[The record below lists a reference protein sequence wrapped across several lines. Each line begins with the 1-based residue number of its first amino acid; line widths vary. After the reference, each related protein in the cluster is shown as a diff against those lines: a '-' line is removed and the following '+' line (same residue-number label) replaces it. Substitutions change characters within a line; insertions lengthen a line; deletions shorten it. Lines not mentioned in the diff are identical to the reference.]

1 MKRELRML
9 LFLSGIIV
17 ILVACRNEAKN
28 NTNLNGAVDE
38 QAIEQ
43 QQKEDK
49 EDKEDQEENKIDQE
63 QNSADSTVLAD
74 FERGVFIDFEKE
86 RDPLLNDQ
94 IKNVLKKYLVAQA
107 RSDEKTFRSTF
118 KDSETADAYM
128 WSYDGDYKFTDIN
141 HISKDETKNQILV
154 TVEGEMIRENKIEHA
169 AVTVYFVADQAG
181 KWSVIAVD

>member
-1 MKRELRML
+1 MNRELRML

-17 ILVACRNEAKN
+17 ILVACGNEAKN
-28 NTNLNGAVDE
+28 NTNLNEAVDE

-43 QQKEDK
+43 QQKEEK
-49 EDKEDQEENKIDQE
+49 EENKIDKE
-63 QNSADSTVLAD
+63 QNSPDSPALAD
-74 FERGVFIDFEKE
+74 FERGVFIDFDKE
-86 RDPLLNDQ
+86 RNPLLNDQ
-94 IKNVLKKYLVAQA
+94 IKKVLKKYLVAQA
-107 RSDEKTFRSTF
+107 HSDEKTFRSTF

-128 WSYDGDYKFTDIN
+128 WSYNGDYRFTDIN